1 MLAFWTRVCPGHDAR
16 TCFVVVAKKKVQR
29 RVEREMKQKNKLHAY
44 QPKNIILLLHTYT
57 TTLLPTRI
65 F

>member
-44 QPKNIILLLHTYT
+44 QA
-57 TTLLPTRI
+57 
-65 F
+65 